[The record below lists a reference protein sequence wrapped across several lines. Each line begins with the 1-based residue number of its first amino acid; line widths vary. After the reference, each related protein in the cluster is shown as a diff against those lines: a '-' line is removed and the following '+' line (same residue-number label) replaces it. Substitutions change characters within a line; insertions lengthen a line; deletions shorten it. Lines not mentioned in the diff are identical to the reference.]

1 MTTADPLQR
10 LDGPAPVME
19 VALDIARRGAL
30 VAPVAIGL
38 GAVFWQTAGA
48 ASVAYGLAIVLANFV
63 LAAAL
68 LAAGGRIS
76 FAAMGAAALFGF
88 LLRLGL
94 IFLAVLVVKDAGWV
108 DMLALGLTIIISHLA
123 LLFWELRYVSAS
135 LAYPGLKPTARPRPD
150 LTTEPETQGAT

>member
-1 MTTADPLQR
+1 MTDPLLHR
-10 LDGPAPVME
+10 LEGPAPVME

-30 VAPVAIGL
+30 VAPVAIVL

-68 LAAGGRIS
+68 LAWGGRIS
-76 FAAMGAAALFGF
+76 FAAMGGAALFGF
-88 LLRLGL
+88 MLRLGL

-135 LAYPGLKPTARPRPD
+135 LAYPGLKPTARTRPD
-150 LTTEPETQGAT
+150 ATTEPETQGAA